1 MYRNKSVGAVILAAG
16 RSERMGGGVNKVYR
30 DLDGS
35 PVLYH
40 SINSFIASGITDELV
55 LVYNEMDKTVL
66 EDTVIPELQ
75 ERMTVETVQGG
86 EKRQDSSLAGLRSL
100 GTEYALIHDG
110 ARPNFS
116 NSLVEKLL
124 GAAVEHGAA
133 FPGVKPVDTIRRS
146 KNGFA
151 GATVNRE
158 ELVRVQ
164 TPQCFKSDLVLKA
177 LEEFSRDGK
186 YYSDDAGAVMD
197 YWGIDPKIVEGER
210 ENLKLTTNR
219 DMKYAELLFGS

>member
-1 MYRNKSVGAVILAAG
+1 
-16 RSERMGGGVNKVYR
+16 MGGGDNKVYR

-75 ERMTVETVQGG
+75 ERVTVETVQGG

-116 NSLVEKLL
+116 NSLVEELL

-146 KNGFA
+146 KDGFA

-158 ELVRVQ
+158 KLVRVQ
-164 TPQCFKSDLVLKA
+164 TPQCF
-177 LEEFSRDGK
+177 
-186 YYSDDAGAVMD
+186 
-197 YWGIDPKIVEGER
+197 
-210 ENLKLTTNR
+210 
-219 DMKYAELLFGS
+219 